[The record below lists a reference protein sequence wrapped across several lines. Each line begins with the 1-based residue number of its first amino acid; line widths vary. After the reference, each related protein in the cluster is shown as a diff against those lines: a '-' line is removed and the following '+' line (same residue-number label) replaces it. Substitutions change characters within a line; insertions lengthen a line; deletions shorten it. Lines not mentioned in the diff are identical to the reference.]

1 MSFWKWSGIPAD
13 RFEDA
18 RLRGGPR
25 PTRCACHTPPVR
37 QRSPS
42 LWCGVLCAAALLLAW
57 MLAVVV
63 PPGLPYDEPAH
74 HDNVAFYAA
83 EGRLPV
89 LGQPGVEYE
98 AQMGPVYYVIGALLL
113 RLTGTGDAPFAA
125 LEVLRLAG
133 LALVPVLGWL
143 TYRLA
148 RDLGA
153 RDGSAALAS
162 GLLVLNPT
170 LLAVAASAQNDYLCL
185 VLAAVAALVALPA
198 LRRGGTRRSLVVGA
212 LVGLAV
218 LVKVFAGALLVGFVV
233 AVLLD
238 RRRSLRPRVL
248 DAVAAAVGTAV
259 VSGWWFV
266 RNLVLYGDLTGAA
279 AVELTGVSFDPLAYE
294 GIGSVLGWGRSL
306 VSYAFAPTEYYRN
319 AIEAP
324 LAVKAAAGLLTV
336 AFIVLVAALLVQWA
350 KGDRSSDP
358 DTAVVFALTSVL
370 TVVLVY
376 AAAAWTMQ
384 AIAPRLVAVAA
395 PLALALVA
403 RAARPR
409 TQQLALLA
417 VLLGC
422 AVLDVWLVV
431 SVATVSADSAPFP
444 W

>member
-1 MSFWKWSGIPAD
+1 M
-13 RFEDA
+13 
-18 RLRGGPR
+18 
-25 PTRCACHTPPVR
+25 RCACHTPPVR
-37 QRSPS
+37 LRNPS

-57 MLAVVV
+57 TLAVVV

-125 LEVLRLAG
+125 LELLRLAG

-170 LLAVAASAQNDYLCL
+170 LLAVAASVQNDYLCL
-185 VLAAVAALVALPA
+185 VVAAVAALVALPA

-279 AVELTGVSFDPLAYE
+279 AVERTGVAFDPLAYE
-294 GIGSVLGWGRSL
+294 GIGSVLGWGRSI
-306 VSYAFAPTEYYRN
+306 VSYAFVPTEYYRN
-319 AIEAP
+319 AFEAP
-324 LAVKAAAGLLTV
+324 VSVKAAALVLTV
-336 AFIVLVAALLVQWA
+336 CGLVLAVTALARRA
-350 KGDRSSDP
+350 KGKRGAQDP
-358 DTAVVFALTSVL
+358 AVVFTLTSVL
-370 TVVLVY
+370 VVVVVY
-376 AAAAWTMQ
+376 AVAAWTMQ

-395 PLALALVA
+395 PMALALVA
-403 RAARPR
+403 RSSRTRPM
-409 TQQLALLA
+409 QAALLV

-422 AVLDVWLVV
+422 LLLASWLVYR
-431 SVATVSADSAPFP
+431 VSALPPDPGLFP
-444 W
+444 WGA